1 MLIDY
6 AKSLAIQNEEST
18 KWVNRIERINNK
30 LSEKYYDEDTDGT
43 IIVGSVG
50 RLTAI
55 TKTSDYDV
63 LYVLPST
70 AFTRFDNYSDSDNGQ
85 SALLQEI
92 KAVVNETYPNT
103 QVRGDGQVVV
113 ITFGDGVIE
122 LVPAFEQSDG
132 SFKYPDS
139 NDGGKWKVTK
149 PVQEIAAA
157 VSAKDGSLEIYSYLC
172 YLARKWKNHTGFA
185 FKGLLIDTLVLD
197 YLSSDSTYPEKSA
210 TELLKGLYAYLAG
223 EDKERSYWLAL
234 GSNQQ
239 ISNDDN
245 GKFIY
250 KAAQA
255 LKKFTDDVDLSTAM
269 QELFGYKETENRAL
283 QEEFAEEKFTIDI
296 QYNMTLDCEIT
307 QESWATK
314 RLSEYLMSHLKIKGD
329 KTLNFKLAASN
340 IPPDVPV
347 SYWWKVR
354 NLGPESK
361 GRERG
366 KIFEGSKSQVE
377 KSSFNGRHYVEC
389 FAAIDG
395 IAIARA
401 RIDVPIDLTHGQ

>member
-6 AKSLAIQNEEST
+6 AKSLAIQDEESA
-18 KWVNRIERINNK
+18 KWVNRIQRINNK

-63 LYVLPST
+63 LYVLPN
-70 AFTRFDNYSDSDNGQ
+70 AVFTRFDNYSDNGQ

-92 KAVVNETYPNT
+92 KAVVQETYSST

-122 LVPAFEQSDG
+122 LVPAFEQTDG

-139 NDGGKWKVTK
+139 NDGGKWKITK
-149 PVQEIAAA
+149 PIREIAAA
-157 VSAKDGSLEIYSYLC
+157 TSAKDGSLEIYSYLC

-197 YLSSDSTYPEKSA
+197 YLNSDSTYPEKSEE
-210 TELLKGLYAYLAG
+210 ELLKGLYAYLAA

-245 GKFIY
+245 GKFVY
-250 KAAQA
+250 KATQA
-255 LKKFTDDVDLSTAM
+255 LKKFTDDVDLSSVM
-269 QELFGYKETENRAL
+269 QELFGYKETENRVL

-307 QESWATK
+307 QEGYVMK
-314 RLSEYLMSHLKIKGD
+314 RLSEYLMSKLKIKGN
-329 KTLNFKLAASN
+329 KTLKFKMVNTN
-340 IPPDVPV
+340 IPADLPV

-366 KIFEGSKSQVE
+366 KIFQGSKSQVE
-377 KSSFNGRHYVEC
+377 RSSFNGEHYVEC
-389 FAAIDG
+389 FAVLEDTI
-395 IAIARA
+395 IARS
-401 RIDVPIDLTHGQ
+401 RVDVPIDLTYGQ

>member
-6 AKSLAIQNEEST
+6 AKSLVIPDEESA
-18 KWVNRIERINNK
+18 KWVSRIQRINNK
-30 LSEKYYDEDTDGT
+30 LSEKYYDEDTEGT

-63 LYVLPST
+63 LYVLPGEVY
-70 AFTRFDNYSDSDNGQ
+70 TRFDSYDSNGQ

-92 KAVVNETYPNT
+92 KEVIKETYPNT
-103 QVRGDGQVVV
+103 QVRGDGQVVDV
-113 ITFGDGVIE
+113 AFNDGVIE
-122 LVPAFEQSDG
+122 VVPAFEQSDG

-139 NDGGKWKVTK
+139 NDGGKWKYTK
-149 PVQEIAAA
+149 PIQEIAAA
-157 VSAKDGSLEIYSYLC
+157 ISAKDGSMGIYSYLC

-185 FKGLLIDTLVLD
+185 FKGLLIDTLVLN
-197 YLSSDSTYPEKSA
+197 YLNSDSGYAEKSE
-210 TELLKGLYAYLAG
+210 TQLLQDFYAYLAA

-245 GKFIY
+245 GKFVY
-250 KAAQA
+250 KATQA
-255 LKKFTDDVDLSTAM
+255 LKKFTGDKELSVVM
-269 QELFGYKETENRAL
+269 RELFGYKETENRAL
-283 QEEFAEEKFTIDI
+283 QEEFAEEKFTIDV

-307 QESWATK
+307 QEGYAMR
-314 RLSEYLMSHLKIKGD
+314 RLSDYLMSKLKIKGN
-329 KTLNFKLAASN
+329 KTLRFKMVKSN
-340 IPPDVPV
+340 IPADLPV

-377 KSSFNGRHYVEC
+377 HSSFNGEHYVEC
-389 FAAIDG
+389 FAVVGDTV
-395 IAIARA
+395 IARA
-401 RIDVPIDLTHGQ
+401 RIDVPIDLTLGQ

>member
-6 AKSLAIQNEEST
+6 AKSLAIQDEEST
-18 KWVNRIERINNK
+18 KWVNRIQRINNK

-63 LYVLPST
+63 LYVLPN
-70 AFTRFDNYSDSDNGQ
+70 AVFTRFDNYSDNGQ

-92 KAVVNETYPNT
+92 KAVVKETYSST

-122 LVPAFEQSDG
+122 LVPAFEQTDG

-139 NDGGKWKVTK
+139 NDDGKWKITK
-149 PVQEIAAA
+149 PIQEIAAA
-157 VSAKDGSLEIYSYLC
+157 TSAKDGSLEIYSYLC
-172 YLARKWKNHTGFA
+172 YLARKWKNHIGFA

-197 YLSSDSTYPEKSA
+197 YLNSDSTYPEKSEA
-210 TELLKGLYAYLAG
+210 ELLKGLYTFLAA

-250 KAAQA
+250 KATQA
-255 LKKFTDDVDLSTAM
+255 LKKFTDDVDLSSAM

-283 QEEFAEEKFTIDI
+283 QEEFAEEKFTIDV

-307 QESWATK
+307 QEGYVMK
-314 RLSEYLMSHLKIKGD
+314 RLSDYLMSNLKIRGS
-329 KTLNFKLAASN
+329 KTLRFRMVNNN
-340 IPPDVPV
+340 IPDDLLV

-377 KSSFNGRHYVEC
+377 QSSFNGKHYVEC
-389 FAAIDG
+389 FAVVEDTI
-395 IAIARA
+395 IARA
-401 RIDVPIDLTHGQ
+401 RIDVPIDLTYGQ

>member
-18 KWVNRIERINNK
+18 KWVNRIQRINNK

-63 LYVLPST
+63 LYVLPS
-70 AFTRFDNYSDSDNGQ
+70 AVFTRFDNYDSNGQ

-92 KAVVNETYPNT
+92 KEVIKETYPNT
-103 QVRGDGQVVV
+103 QVRGDGQVVDV
-113 ITFGDGVIE
+113 TFGDGVVE
-122 LVPAFEQSDG
+122 VVPAFEQSDG

-139 NDGGKWKVTK
+139 NDGGKWKITK
-149 PVQEIAAA
+149 PTQEIAAA
-157 VSAKDGSLEIYSYLC
+157 VSAKDGSLEVYSYLC

-197 YLSSDSTYPEKSA
+197 YLNSDSTYPEKSE
-210 TELLKGLYAYLAG
+210 TELLKGLYAYLAA

-245 GKFIY
+245 GKFVY
-250 KAAQA
+250 KANQA
-255 LKKFTDDVDLSTAM
+255 LKKFTDDVNLSSAM
-269 QELFGYKETENRAL
+269 QALFGYKETENRAL
-283 QEEFAEEKFTIDI
+283 QEEFAEEKFTIDV

-307 QESWATK
+307 QEGYVMK
-314 RLSEYLMSHLKIKGD
+314 RLSEYLMSKLKIKGN
-329 KTLNFKLAASN
+329 KTLRFRMVNNN
-340 IPPDVPV
+340 IPDDLPV

-377 KSSFNGRHYVEC
+377 HSSFNGKHYVEC
-389 FAAIDG
+389 FAVAEDTI
-395 IAIARA
+395 IARA
-401 RIDVPIDLTHGQ
+401 RIDVPIDLTNGL

>member
-6 AKSLAIQNEEST
+6 AKSLVIPDDEST
-18 KWVNRIERINNK
+18 KWVSRIQRINNK
-30 LSEKYYDEDTDGT
+30 LSEKYYDEETNGT

-55 TKTSDYDV
+55 AKTSDYDV
-63 LYVLPST
+63 LYVLPGEV
-70 AFTRFDNYSDSDNGQ
+70 FTRFDNYANNGQ

-92 KAVVNETYPNT
+92 KEAIQETYPST
-103 QVRGDGQVVV
+103 QMRGDGQVVDV
-113 ITFGDGVIE
+113 TFNDGVVE
-122 LVPAFEQSDG
+122 VVPAFEQSDG
-132 SFKYPDS
+132 SFTYPDS
-139 NDGGKWKVTK
+139 NDGGKWKTTK
-149 PVQEIAAA
+149 PIQEIAAA
-157 VSAKDGSLEIYSYLC
+157 ISAKDGSLDIYSYLC

-197 YLSSDSTYPEKSA
+197 YLNSDSGYPEKSE
-210 TELLKGLYAYLAG
+210 TELLRGLYEYLAA

-250 KAAQA
+250 KATQA
-255 LKKFTDDVDLSTAM
+255 LKKFTDDIDLSSTM
-269 QELFGYKETENRAL
+269 QQLFGYKETENRAL
-283 QEEFAEEKFTIDI
+283 QEEFAEEKFVIDV

-307 QESWATK
+307 QEGYVMK
-314 RLSEYLMSHLKIKGD
+314 RLSEYLMSKLKIKGN
-329 KTLNFKLAASN
+329 KTLRFKMVNSN
-340 IPPDVPV
+340 IPADLPV
-347 SYWWKVR
+347 EYWWKVR

-366 KIFEGSKSQVE
+366 KIFQGSKSQVE
-377 KSSFNGRHYVEC
+377 HSSFNGQHYVEC
-389 FAAIDG
+389 FAVLEDTI
-395 IAIARA
+395 IARA
-401 RIDVPIDLTHGQ
+401 RIDAPIDLTLGQ